1 MRRIISI
8 IMSLTAV
15 LTMISGIG
23 EAISQHA
30 GTSSPHVAVSVLFF
44 LTACIHGWFNRRIL
58 LKYFSGPVWKW
69 GIIIVVIIVV
79 LAITSQIF

>member
-1 MRRIISI
+1 
-8 IMSLTAV
+8 MSLMAV

-30 GTSSPHVAVSVLFF
+30 VTSSPHIAVSVLFF

-58 LKYFSGPVWKW
+58 FKYFSGPVWKW
-69 GIIIVVIIVV
+69 GVIILVIIVV
-79 LAITSQIF
+79 LAIANQIF